1 MGGRVYS
8 MGDESIV
15 ITLPGMLV
23 EKIKKKINTGNYSS
37 VSSYIEDVIKEVFT
51 AEEMEVDV
59 YSQEEREEKKKKL
72 KELGY
77 LD

>member
-1 MGGRVYS
+1 

-23 EKIKKKINTGNYSS
+23 EKIEKKIKDGNYNS
-37 VSSYIEDVIKEVFT
+37 VSSYIEDLIKEVFT

-77 LD
+77 LE

>member
-1 MGGRVYS
+1 MGGRMYS

-15 ITLPGMLV
+15 ISLPGILL
-23 EKIKKKINTGNYSS
+23 EKIEGKIKTGNYSS
-37 VSSYIEDVIKEVFT
+37 VSSYIEEVIKEIFT

>member
-1 MGGRVYS
+1 M
-8 MGDESIV
+8 MPDESIV

-23 EKIKKKINTGNYSS
+23 EKIEKKIKDGNYNS
-37 VSSYIEDVIKEVFT
+37 VSSYIEDLIKEVFT

-77 LD
+77 LE

>member
-1 MGGRVYS
+1 

-23 EKIKKKINTGNYSS
+23 EKIEKKINTGNYSS